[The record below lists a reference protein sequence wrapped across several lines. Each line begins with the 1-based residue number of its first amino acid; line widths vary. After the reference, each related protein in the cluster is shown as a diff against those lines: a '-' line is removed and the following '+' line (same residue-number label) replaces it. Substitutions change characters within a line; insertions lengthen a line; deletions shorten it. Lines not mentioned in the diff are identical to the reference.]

1 MEELF
6 LLALL
11 SIFKSQ
17 IIMKSNE
24 LTFMMYSL
32 LLLSMLSCGNNE
44 ITLPPIACNQP
55 DLEVN
60 QKVEDVRGAANSI
73 ASPYKFNDVIEAY
86 VVSTD
91 EFGNFF
97 KTISFQTLA
106 TSTAPAIGFSVPVDV
121 TNTYIDYR
129 PGNKVYIKLQNLY
142 TDIYYGGL
150 RIGNLFVNSLNE
162 GGIGRLSQNEYKKV
176 LHASCTTLK
185 ESELIRQ
192 ISLNE
197 IESDLLLNTLVE
209 VADVQFAQEAIG
221 RNFYESANDVGGAT
235 NWILEDRLGNKLI
248 CRTSSFAEFS
258 SKKVPSGSGKVKGI
272 LTKFGTNYQLIPRS
286 EYDFSLSAKRNI
298 PFFSENFESVVDN
311 VNVNLPGW
319 ANIVQNGSLLWKG
332 SVYSGNSCA
341 EYAISG
347 TRVALNVGWLISPK
361 IDMDIHTNEILTF
374 RAAQHNLTIDSP
386 LNSLE
391 VFVSSNFNGTNVA
404 TATWIPLKAKLPT
417 QSTPWYQFVGSGGI
431 DLSSFKGKINIG
443 FRYRGEGR
451 NPALDGTFQIDDV
464 QIYGD
469 K

>member
-1 MEELF
+1 
-6 LLALL
+6 
-11 SIFKSQ
+11 
-17 IIMKSNE
+17 MKSND
-24 LTFMMYSL
+24 LTCTVYSL
-32 LLLSMLSCGNNE
+32 LLLTMVSCVNNE
-44 ITLPPIACNQP
+44 IALPPIECNQA
-55 DLEVN
+55 DLVVN
-60 QKVEDVRGAANSI
+60 RKVEDVRIATNTI
-73 ASPYKFNDVIEAY
+73 ASQYKFNDVIEAY

-106 TSTAPAIGFSVPVDV
+106 TTTQPAIGFSVPVDV
-121 TNTYIDYR
+121 SNLYIDYR

-142 TDIYYGGL
+142 TDIYFGGL
-150 RIGNLFVNSLNE
+150 RIGNLFVNSINE

-176 LHASCTTLK
+176 LYASCTTLK

-197 IESDLLLNTLVE
+197 IENDLLVNTLIE
-209 VADVQFAQEAIG
+209 VSDVQFAQEAIG
-221 RNFYESANDVGGAT
+221 RNFYESTNDVGGGT
-235 NWILEDRLGNKLI
+235 NWILEDRFGNKLI

-272 LTKFGTNYQLIPRS
+272 LTKFGSNYQLIPRS
-286 EYDFSLSAKRNI
+286 EKDISLSGKRNV
-298 PFFSENFESVVDN
+298 PFFTENFESVVDN

-319 ANIVQNGSLLWKG
+319 ANIVQNGSLFWKG
-332 SVYSGNSCA
+332 SVFSGNSCA

-361 IDMDIHTNEILTF
+361 IDMDIHTHEILTF
-374 RAAQHNLTIDSP
+374 RAAQHNLAIDSP

-391 VFVSSNFNGTNVA
+391 VFVSSNFNGSNVA
-404 TATWIPLKAKLPT
+404 TATWIPIKAKLPT
-417 QSTPWYQFVGSGGI
+417 QSTPWYQFIGSGGI
-431 DLSSFKGKINIG
+431 DLSSFQGKINIG

-451 NPALDGTFQIDDV
+451 NQALDGAFQIDDV
-464 QIYGD
+464 QIFGD